1 VIVQLKDFLMSDLIS
16 FGSYGISLFN
26 IILIIPILLAD
37 FLIHRLV
44 NRFLKKR
51 DLLQKG
57 VGRTVW
63 RVFNWAVHFAAFL
76 GVMRVIGVKLHNVFD
91 FIGEVLNFKLFRISG
106 TEISLLTIIVMIAV
120 VWISAKLA
128 KFVRNYFEKSVFP
141 RFKIEEGL
149 RFSLS
154 KIIGYLIITIGVLI
168 ALQGL
173 GIKLSTLA
181 IFAGTLGVG
190 IGFGMQN
197 ITNNVVSG
205 IVILFERPIKE
216 GDMIRFHQ
224 TFGVVHKIRL
234 RASVIRTIY
243 NEHLIVPNAEFI
255 NGVVE
260 NMTTEDIR
268 LRVSVKVG
276 VAYGTE
282 PGIVRDALVQA
293 SRTTEGV
300 MEYPIPLVLFRNFG
314 DSALE
319 FELLAWIA
327 DPAQRYTIES
337 DLRFSIVEIFKEAN
351 ITIAFPQRDIWIR
364 SIPQQIADSTAL
376 HDPRSS

>member
-1 VIVQLKDFLMSDLIS
+1 VVAQLKEFLMNDLIS

-26 IILIIPILLAD
+26 IVLIIPILLAD
-37 FLIHRLV
+37 FLIHRFV
-44 NRFLKKR
+44 NRFLKRR

-57 VGRTVW
+57 IVRTIT
-63 RVFNWAVHFAAFL
+63 RIFNWAVHFAAFL
-76 GVMRVIGVKLHNVFD
+76 GVMRVIGVKLHNMFD
-91 FIGEVLNFKLFRISG
+91 FIGEVLNFKLFHISG
-106 TEISLLTIIVMIAV
+106 TEISLLTIIVMIVV

-128 KFVRNYFEKSVFP
+128 RFVRNYFEKNVFP

-154 KIIGYLIITIGVLI
+154 KIIGYLIIIIGVLI

-216 GDMIRFHQ
+216 GDMVRFHE
-224 TFGVVHKIRL
+224 TFGVVYKIRL
-234 RASVIRTIY
+234 RASIIRTIY

-260 NMTTEDIR
+260 NMSSEDIR

-276 VAYGTE
+276 VAYGTD
-282 PGIVRDALVQA
+282 PGLVRDALVQA
-293 SRTTEGV
+293 SRATEGV
-300 MEYPIPLVLFRNFG
+300 MEYPSPLILFRNFG

-319 FELLAWIA
+319 FELLAWTA
-327 DPAQRYTIES
+327 DPSQRYTIES
-337 DLRFSIVEIFKEAN
+337 DLRFSIVATFKEKA

-364 SIPQQIADSTAL
+364 SNPPEIADSAVV
-376 HDPRSS
+376 PGPQSS